1 MVYLSSNKPR
11 YNGADRAGGFESLW
25 QGLQYAIVHCR
36 SRPSFSLLHLDAPF
50 LQRSGL
56 HALPDIR
63 YPLVAGS
70 DTRPCNRVVSVSAH
84 FQGPPVQSEDSADS
98 LAVFL
103 EA

>member
-70 DTRPCNRVVSVSAH
+70 DTRPCNRVVSALDH
-84 FQGPPVQSEDSADS
+84 FLLRHVQSVDLVRML
-98 LAVFL
+98 LASL